1 MNKLEFFEKL
11 LVYKQDSIKA
21 RKMKDEMI
29 KGFCNGMVIGMVES
43 YSILFPED
51 ERFAKN
57 IIMYSEES
65 AIKFLKA
72 KINEL
77 KK

>member
-11 LVYKQDSIKA
+11 LVYKEDSIKA
-21 RKMKDEMI
+21 RKIKDEMT
-29 KGFCNGMVIGMVES
+29 KGFYNGMVIGMVES
-43 YSILFPED
+43 YSILFPD
-51 ERFAKN
+51 DIRFAKN

-65 AIKFLKA
+65 AVKFLKA

-77 KK
+77 K